1 MFNNKMLAPIYFIA
15 FISCLVVFFS
25 KREFGWLIS
34 SGIWLALGIYYFI
47 KYNKSDN
54 GLKK

>member
-1 MFNNKMLAPIYFIA
+1 MFNNKTLAPIYFIA
-15 FISCLVVFFS
+15 FISCLVVFFG
-25 KREFGWLIS
+25 KHEWGWLVA

-54 GLKK
+54 DLKK

>member
-25 KREFGWLIS
+25 KHEWGWIVA
-34 SGIWLALGIYYFI
+34 SGVWLAIGIYSFI
-47 KYNKSDN
+47 KYNKN
-54 GLKK
+54 GNDLDK

>member
-25 KREFGWLIS
+25 KHEWGWIVAA
-34 SGIWLALGIYYFI
+34 GVWLAIGIYSFI
-47 KYNKSDN
+47 KYNKN
-54 GLKK
+54 GNDLDK